1 MSMVTA
7 MDVATALHAAAAV
20 LLILAGAAKIARPET
35 TADLLFSLR
44 MPRLG
49 FPSGEA
55 QAVALGVVEMGLGIA
70 ALVIGG
76 PVTAGIVGVF
86 YVGFAA
92 AVVRA
97 LMVGATS
104 CGCFGR
110 AESPPTR
117 IHVAGTIGL
126 AVVSFIAIGGA
137 TPLEVMENQPVG
149 GLGFVVL
156 VGVLAGLFL
165 VLFTALPEAMAARRP
180 RPGS

>member
-1 MSMVTA
+1 

-20 LLILAGAAKIARPET
+20 LLLLAGAAKVARPSIT
-35 TADLLFSLR
+35 VDLFFSLG
-44 MPRLG
+44 MPRLR
-49 FPSGEA
+49 FLSGEA
-55 QAVALGVVEMGLGIA
+55 QAVAIGVVEIGLGMA
-70 ALVIGG
+70 ALAIGG

-86 YVGFAA
+86 YVGFAV

-137 TPLEVMENQPVG
+137 TPLEVMDNQPFE

-165 VLFTALPEAMAARRP
+165 VLFTALPEAMAARRS
-180 RPGS
+180 RLGS

>member
-1 MSMVTA
+1 MPNVTA
-7 MDVATALHAAAAV
+7 MEVAIALHAASAV
-20 LLILAGAAKIARPET
+20 LLLLAGVAKVARPSS

-55 QAVALGVVEMGLGIA
+55 QAVALGVVEIGLGIA
-70 ALVIGG
+70 ALAIGG
-76 PVTAGIVGVF
+76 AVTAGIVGVF

-97 LMVGATS
+97 LMVGAPS

-117 IHVAGTIGL
+117 IHVAGNVSL
-126 AVVSFIAIGGA
+126 AAVSFIAIGGT
-137 TPLEVMENQPVG
+137 TPLEVMGDQVAG
-149 GLGFVVL
+149 GVGFVVL

-180 RPGS
+180 R

>member
-1 MSMVTA
+1 
-7 MDVATALHAAAAV
+7 
-20 LLILAGAAKIARPET
+20 
-35 TADLLFSLR
+35 
-44 MPRLG
+44 
-49 FPSGEA
+49 
-55 QAVALGVVEMGLGIA
+55 
-70 ALVIGG
+70 
-76 PVTAGIVGVF
+76 VTAGIVGVF

-137 TPLEVMENQPVG
+137 TPLEVMDDQSVG

-180 RPGS
+180 RSGS

>member
-1 MSMVTA
+1 MPRVTG

-20 LLILAGAAKIARPET
+20 LLLLAGGAKIARPST

-44 MPRLG
+44 VPLLG
-49 FPSGEA
+49 FPSAEA
-55 QAVALGVVEMGLGIA
+55 QAIVLGVLEMALGVA
-70 ALVIGG
+70 ALAIGG
-76 PVTAGIVGVF
+76 VVTAGLVGVF

-110 AESPPTR
+110 TESPPTR
-117 IHVAGTIGL
+117 IHVAGNVGL
-126 AVVSFIAIGGA
+126 AVVSFLSIGGA
-137 TPLEVMENQPVG
+137 TPIEVMNDQPAG
-149 GLGFVVL
+149 GLGFVIL

-165 VLFTALPEAMAARRP
+165 VLFTALPEALAARRP
-180 RPGS
+180 RFGS